1 MSAIDIIH
9 GILIYMYGQDHN
21 PPHLHIKDGGNWFI
35 ITIKDRMIEGKG
47 TAKTIRLINE
57 YIDAHEAQLL
67 EIWEKAQNGEKIEK
81 VKR

>member
-1 MSAIDIIH
+1 MV
-9 GILIYMYGQDHN
+9 
-21 PPHLHIKDGGNWFI
+21 
-35 ITIKDRMIEGKG
+35 EGKG